1 MIVNCTSH
9 MRRPNNRCL
18 LLHMYCND
26 KIERDCMSCLRTG
39 YNMATLNWLMLTD
52 LIKRVKMT

>member
-1 MIVNCTSH
+1 
-9 MRRPNNRCL
+9 MRRPNNRYL